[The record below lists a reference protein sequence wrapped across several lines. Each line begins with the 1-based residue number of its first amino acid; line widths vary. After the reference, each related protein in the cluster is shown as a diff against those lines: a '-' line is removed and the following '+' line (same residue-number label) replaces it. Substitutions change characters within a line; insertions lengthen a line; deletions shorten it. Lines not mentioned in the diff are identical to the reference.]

1 MIKNYTQKNNTF
13 TKVTKDNPKDFIEVE
28 VGDSKQEDFYPQ
40 TKIKRWDNECNFSVR
55 LNDNNKKKAKVT
67 SKDNKVTWDKGNI
80 KIEFYEVEDAHKFV
94 WYLKEKPKTN
104 KVSFTIQSKGVDFFY
119 QPELTQEEKDDGCER
134 PENVVGSYAVYASEQ
149 KTNYVG
155 GKEYKC
161 GKIAHIFRPHLYD
174 SNGLEAWGDL
184 HIEDGIYEVTIPQE
198 FLDNAIF
205 PIKSNDTFGYTTE
218 GESIATGDNQLWS
231 DYTTMGA
238 TAGTTSSITAY
249 LTFGWAGKVKYALY
263 EYSNPYSLDSDLL
276 VNTNEYSGDND
287 TGTLTINTQSGYS
300 LEASTN
306 YYLVIWRLD
315 GNIRISFDSGGFQ
328 NYQTLAYVSGNN
340 DFPSNITGGSAYTR
354 KHTIY
359 CTYTV
364 AATDS
369 TITGIQ
375 TIQGIQSI
383 TL

>member
-55 LNDNNKKKAKVT
+55 LDDKEKGQAKIT
-67 SKDNKVTWDKGNI
+67 NKDNKVTWDKGNI

-94 WYLKEKPKTN
+94 WYLKEKPTTN
-104 KVSFTIQSKGVDFFY
+104 KVSFTIQSKGVEFFY
-119 QPELTQEEKDDGCER
+119 QPELTQEEIEDGCKR

-155 GKEYKC
+155 GKEYKT
-161 GKIAHIFRPHLYD
+161 GKVGHIYRPHLYD

-184 HIEDGIYEVTIPQE
+184 HIENGIYEVTIPQE
-198 FLDNAIF
+198 FLDKAVY
-205 PIKSNDTFGYTTE
+205 PIKSNDTFGYTSE
-218 GESIATGDNQLWS
+218 GESKWGIANTLVVNTFTGVVGTVTSMSAYMQGGNSS
-231 DYTTMGA
+231 DKA
-238 TAGTTSSITAY
+238 K
-249 LTFGWAGKVKYALY
+249 LALY
-263 EYSNPYSLDSDLL
+263 NSSKSFLRATDEIDIIVSDADW
-276 VNTNEYSGDND
+276 NTAD
-287 TGTLTINTQSGYS
+287 LTSRLSVT
-300 LEASTN
+300 AVT
-306 YYLVIWRLD
+306 YYLCVL
-315 GNIRISFDSGGFQ
+315 GNIASWNNQIYYDDGGANTESFAPVTYPNFPNPMGSGTSKD
-328 NYQTLAYVSGNN
+328 YLLS
-340 DFPSNITGGSAYTR
+340 
-354 KHTIY
+354 IY
-359 CTYTV
+359 ATYTA